1 MPLTFREHP
10 LRRTVAAELHARTY
24 EPLQAPAR
32 VAQLAVMFGEEGPEA
47 SIEHLKG
54 LLHTFGGAV
63 PDRFEQHYAA
73 DLGPLRLGWERH
85 TEFVTYSFSRQGAFE
100 HPFVGSPLDELPAQW
115 LRALPGETIAAVTM
129 AIEACDAPERDSD
142 ALTALFEGNP
152 VIGSEVVAGSARA
165 WSDLRIHS
173 DGLFH
178 ILIRDCSMSDNQAG
192 RLAKRILDINCYR
205 ALALLGLPLAREVS
219 PPLSEAD
226 RRLALVASRMTTRG
240 TPASPGFEGGLL
252 EELTS
257 LATEIEAITARTT
270 YRFDAARA
278 YYGMVQQR
286 LEQLRQQRIEG
297 LQTFSEFLDARLAPA
312 IATCEATQHRQ
323 SDLAERAARLT
334 SLLRARVEVSL
345 QEQNRRL
352 LESMDRRAQLQ
363 LRLQETVEGLSVMAI
378 GYYGVGL
385 IGYALKGLEKAG
397 LPLDATLGMA
407 IALPFVIG
415 FTWLVLRRIKR
426 RLTGSAEA
434 DSHDPA

>member
-1 MPLTFREHP
+1 MPLPFREHP
-10 LRRTVAAELHARTY
+10 LRRAVAAELHARTY
-24 EPLQAPAR
+24 DPLRAPAR
-32 VAQLAVMFGEEGPEA
+32 VAQLAVMLGEQGPEA
-47 SIEHLKG
+47 SIEHLQR
-54 LLHTFGGAV
+54 LLETFGGPV
-63 PDRFEQHYAA
+63 PDTFDQHYAA
-73 DLGPLRLGWERH
+73 DVGPLRLGWERH
-85 TEFVTYSFSRQGAFE
+85 TEFVTYTFSRQGAFD
-100 HPFVGSPLDELPAQW
+100 HPFAASVLDELPAQW
-115 LRALPGETIAAVTM
+115 LRTLPGETIAAVTM
-129 AIEACDAPERDSD
+129 AIEACDAPERDAD
-142 ALTALFEGNP
+142 TLTALFEGNP

-173 DGLFH
+173 DGFFH

-219 PPLSEAD
+219 PALSEAD
-226 RRLALVASRMTTRG
+226 RRLALVASRMTT
-240 TPASPGFEGGLL
+240 PASSSSESDLL
-252 EELTS
+252 AELTS
-257 LATEIEAITARTT
+257 LATEIEALTARTT

-345 QEQNRRL
+345 QQQNRRL

-385 IGYALKGLEKAG
+385 VGYALKGLEKGG

-407 IALPFVIG
+407 IALPFVVG
-415 FTWLVLRRIKR
+415 FTWFVLRRTKK
-426 RLTGSAEA
+426 RLTGSTESASRDLA
-434 DSHDPA
+434 